1 MNKPYV
7 KQFSETGELL
17 NPINGFY
24 PGKTFL
30 GFAKD
35 EKGNPDE
42 NKPMFFPNR
51 QERRAKY
58 GIKTN
63 NRKPL
68 SDREKLC
75 RNVFVQSITNEFGQV
90 IKRIK
95 HKLTPQN

>member
-7 KQFSETGELL
+7 KQYSEDGVLL

-24 PGKTFL
+24 PGKLFL
-30 GFAKD
+30 GFMKD
-35 EKGNPDE
+35 EEGNDTK
-42 NKPMFFPNR
+42 KPLFFPNR
-51 QERRAKY
+51 AERRAKRTKY
-58 GIKTN
+58 TTN

-75 RNVFVQSITNEFGQV
+75 RNVFVQSITNEFGKI

-95 HKLTPQN
+95 HLNSN

>member
-7 KQFSETGELL
+7 KQYDDTGNLL

-24 PGKTFL
+24 PGKLFL

-35 EKGNPDE
+35 EEGNDTK
-42 NKPMFFPNR
+42 KPLFYHNR
-51 QERRAKY
+51 AERRSKKDKY
-58 GIKTN
+58 TTN